1 MAAFKQ
7 FNSQDIIVSPLE
19 VTKNFSFAGDSALS
33 ASNVGIN
40 RFLGINTDYTSSS
53 NVVTGRNYGDSQY
66 LISGSSVYNSIKEL
80 YYSNY
85 LTQSFGDKIQT
96 GSVLLG
102 ADAAGNVL
110 LGSADSTGRYDNYLQ
125 NTLTQSRHF
134 PTGSNQQVLVFSI
147 PSKLYGDYIE
157 PNSFKLDLMDDGD
170 DWQTTANITDDG
182 NGNLLSASINVGNII
197 YQHGI
202 AILTKQDWN
211 ITFDL
216 RNCYS
221 GSAITCSFS
230 SSYEIMETQY
240 KCSWSE
246 EEYNYSQNPTVISGS
261 NDGSKLYD
269 FATGSYFSPYI
280 TTVGMYNEQMDLLAV
295 GKLAQPLPSSRTTDT
310 TILVNIDR

>member
-19 VTKNFSFAGDSALS
+19 VTKNFSFAGDSELS

-40 RFLGINTDYTSSS
+40 RFLGNNVDYTSSL
-53 NVVTGRNYGDSQY
+53 NIVTGKNNGDSQY
-66 LISGSSVYNSIKEL
+66 LVSGSSVYNSVKEL

-102 ADAAGNVL
+102 ADTAGNVL

-125 NTLTQSRHF
+125 NTLTQSRSF
-134 PTGSNQQVLVFSI
+134 PTGSNDKVLVFSI

-157 PNSFKLDLMDDGD
+157 PNSFILNLNDDSNGWD
-170 DWQTTANITDDG
+170 TNAEITDDG

-202 AILTKQDWN
+202 AILTQQNWN
-211 ITFDL
+211 NSLDL
-216 RNCYS
+216 DNCYS

-280 TTVGMYNEQMDLLAV
+280 TTVGMYNEQLW
-295 GKLAQPLPSSRTTDT
+295 
-310 TILVNIDR
+310 IY

>member
-19 VTKNFSFAGDSALS
+19 VTKNFSFAGDSELS
-33 ASNVGIN
+33 ASDAGIN
-40 RFLGINTDYTSSS
+40 RFLGNNVDYTSSL
-53 NVVTGRNYGDSQY
+53 NIVTGKNNGDSQY
-66 LISGSSVYNSIKEL
+66 LVSGSSVYNSVKEL

-102 ADAAGNVL
+102 ADAAGSVL

-125 NTLTQSRHF
+125 NTLTQSRSF
-134 PTGSNQQVLVFSI
+134 PTGSNSKVLVFSI

-157 PNSFKLDLMDDGD
+157 PNSFILNLNNDSN
-170 DWQTTANITDDG
+170 DWDTNAEITDDG

-202 AILTKQDWN
+202 AILTQQDWN
-211 ITFDL
+211 NSLDL
-216 RNCYS
+216 TNCYS

-230 SSYEIMETQY
+230 SSFEIMETQY

>member
-147 PSKLYGDYIE
+147 PSKLFGDYFE

-170 DWQTTANITDDG
+170 VWQTTANITDDG
-182 NGNLLSASINVGNII
+182 N
-197 YQHGI
+197 
-202 AILTKQDWN
+202 
-211 ITFDL
+211 
-216 RNCYS
+216 
-221 GSAITCSFS
+221 
-230 SSYEIMETQY
+230 
-240 KCSWSE
+240 
-246 EEYNYSQNPTVISGS
+246 
-261 NDGSKLYD
+261 
-269 FATGSYFSPYI
+269 
-280 TTVGMYNEQMDLLAV
+280 DLLAV
-295 GKLAQPLPSSRTTDT
+295 AKLSRP
-310 TILVNIDR
+310 ILKDFTKEALVRVKLDF